1 MALRR
6 FHQIF
11 QSGCMARSPA
21 ALANAAQ
28 AMQPDDPD
36 DAIMVALRELP
47 SGRHVAPSVRL
58 LVERLEGGYAGPP
71 RMVTVPA
78 QLIVRESTAGLPQ
91 PALTR

>member
-1 MALRR
+1 V
-6 FHQIF
+6 
-11 QSGCMARSPA
+11 PED
-21 ALANAAQ
+21 LAVAVF
-28 AMQPDDPD
+28 DDPD
-36 DAIMVALRELP
+36 YYTLTTPSITAVASDVDAFART
-47 SGRHVAPSVRL
+47 AVRL